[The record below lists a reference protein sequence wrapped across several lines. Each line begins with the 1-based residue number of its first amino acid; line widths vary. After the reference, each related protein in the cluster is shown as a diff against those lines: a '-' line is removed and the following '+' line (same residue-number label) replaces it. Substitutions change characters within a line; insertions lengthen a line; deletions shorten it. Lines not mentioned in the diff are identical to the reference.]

1 MLPTIFL
8 LYRLMEEYNTNE
20 MKTFRILSVV
30 LSTLSLR
37 ASPPVSAALPP
48 AVHADTEV
56 STNVPFT
63 AAFDSAGRFAFDLSC
78 RTTPSNNVEVAF
90 GTDANGNG
98 VLEPE
103 ETDRV
108 VGWDCG
114 SWFTRK
120 GADGACQMEN
130 GEWKIENGV
139 EPEVRT
145 LSWRVRVRTDG
156 TPFRLE
162 ATADGSPAFADLP
175 LESTYSPSW
184 NLLRLTGRGLDASL
198 EAFTV
203 SVTPDGTTF
212 IMR

>member
-1 MLPTIFL
+1 
-8 LYRLMEEYNTNE
+8 
-20 MKTFRILSVV
+20 MKIYVPMALAVLIVV
-30 LSTLSLR
+30 SAWGR
-37 ASPPVSAALPP
+37 AVVPAALPS
-48 AVHADTEV
+48 AVHADTETV
-56 STNVPFT
+56 TNVPFAT
-63 AAFDSAGRFAFDLSC
+63 ALDAAGRLSFDLAC
-78 RTTPSNNVEVAF
+78 RATPSNNVEVAF

-145 LSWRVRVRTDG
+145 LSWRVRVGADG
-156 TPFRLE
+156 TPSRFE

>member
-1 MLPTIFL
+1 
-8 LYRLMEEYNTNE
+8 
-20 MKTFRILSVV
+20 MKIYVPMALAVLIVVSVWG
-30 LSTLSLR
+30 R
-37 ASPPVSAALPP
+37 AVVPAALPP
-48 AVHADTEV
+48 AVHADTETV
-56 STNVPFT
+56 TNVPF
-63 AAFDSAGRFAFDLSC
+63 AVALDAAGRLSFDLVC
-78 RTTPSNNVEVAF
+78 RATPSNNVEVAF

-145 LSWRVRVRTDG
+145 LSWRVRVGADG
-156 TPFRLE
+156 TPSRFE

>member
-1 MLPTIFL
+1 MSIHRHGAYSAL
-8 LYRLMEEYNTNE
+8 LFCAGAALAAWART
-20 MKTFRILSVV
+20 VV
-30 LSTLSLR
+30 P
-37 ASPPVSAALPP
+37 ASLPP
-48 AVHADTEV
+48 AIHADTEV

-63 AAFDSAGRFAFDLSC
+63 ATLDAAGRFAFDLSC
-78 RTTPSNNVEVAF
+78 RATPSNNVEVAF

-114 SWFTRK
+114 SWFTRT
-120 GADGACQMEN
+120 GADGACRMKN
-130 GEWKIENGV
+130 GEWKMENGGG
-139 EPEVRT
+139 PELRI
-145 LSWRVRVRTDG
+145 LSWRVRVVADG
-156 TPFRLE
+156 TPSRFE

-198 EAFTV
+198 ENFFV
-203 SVTPDGTTF
+203 SATPDGTVF

>member
-1 MLPTIFL
+1 
-8 LYRLMEEYNTNE
+8 
-20 MKTFRILSVV
+20 MKIYVPMALAVLIVVSVWG
-30 LSTLSLR
+30 R
-37 ASPPVSAALPP
+37 AVVPAALPP
-48 AVHADTEV
+48 AVHADTETV
-56 STNVPFT
+56 TNVPFAT
-63 AAFDSAGRFAFDLSC
+63 ALDVAGRLSFGLVC
-78 RTTPSNNVEVAF
+78 RATPSNNVEVAF

-130 GEWKIENGV
+130 GEWTIENGV

-145 LSWRVRVRTDG
+145 LSWRVRVGADG
-156 TPFRLE
+156 TPSRFE
-162 ATADGSPAFADLP
+162 ATADGLPAFAERS
-175 LESTYSPSW
+175 LESIYRPSW
-184 NLLRLTGRGLDASL
+184 TLLRLTGRGLDASL
-198 EAFTV
+198 ENFSV
-203 SVTPDGTTF
+203 SSTPDGTVF

>member
-1 MLPTIFL
+1 
-8 LYRLMEEYNTNE
+8 
-20 MKTFRILSVV
+20 MKIYVPMALAVLIVV
-30 LSTLSLR
+30 SAWGR
-37 ASPPVSAALPP
+37 AVVPAALPP
-48 AVHADTEV
+48 AVHADTETV
-56 STNVPFT
+56 TNVPF
-63 AAFDSAGRFAFDLSC
+63 AVALDAAGRLSFDLVC
-78 RTTPSNNVEVAF
+78 RATPSNNVEVAF

-114 SWFTRK
+114 SWFTRR

-145 LSWRVRVRTDG
+145 LSWRVRVGADG
-156 TPFRLE
+156 TPSRFE

>member
-1 MLPTIFL
+1 
-8 LYRLMEEYNTNE
+8 
-20 MKTFRILSVV
+20 MKIYVPMALAVLIVV
-30 LSTLSLR
+30 SAWGR
-37 ASPPVSAALPP
+37 AVVPAALPP
-48 AVHADTEV
+48 AVHADTETV
-56 STNVPFT
+56 TNVPFAT
-63 AAFDSAGRFAFDLSC
+63 ALAVAGRLSFDLVC
-78 RTTPSNNVEVAF
+78 RATPSNNVEVAF

-139 EPEVRT
+139 EPEVRI
-145 LSWRVRVRTDG
+145 LSWRVRVVADG
-156 TPFRLE
+156 TPFRFE

-175 LESTYSPSW
+175 LESVYSPSW

-198 EAFTV
+198 ENFSV
-203 SVTPDGTTF
+203 SATPDGTVF

>member
-1 MLPTIFL
+1 
-8 LYRLMEEYNTNE
+8 
-20 MKTFRILSVV
+20 MKIYVPMALAVLIVV
-30 LSTLSLR
+30 SAWGR
-37 ASPPVSAALPP
+37 AVVPAALPP
-48 AVHADTEV
+48 AVHADTETV
-56 STNVPFT
+56 TNVPFAT
-63 AAFDSAGRFAFDLSC
+63 ALDAAGRLSFDLVC
-78 RTTPSNNVEVAF
+78 RATPSNNVEVAF

-145 LSWRVRVRTDG
+145 LSWRVRVGADG
-156 TPFRLE
+156 TPSRFE

-198 EAFTV
+198 EIFFV
-203 SVTPDGTTF
+203 SATPDGTVF

>member
-1 MLPTIFL
+1 
-8 LYRLMEEYNTNE
+8 
-20 MKTFRILSVV
+20 MKIYVPMALAVLIVVSVWG
-30 LSTLSLR
+30 R
-37 ASPPVSAALPP
+37 AVVPAALPP
-48 AVHADTEV
+48 AVHADTETV
-56 STNVPFT
+56 TNVPF
-63 AAFDSAGRFAFDLSC
+63 AVALDAAGRLSFDLVC
-78 RTTPSNNVEVAF
+78 RATPSNNVEVAF

-175 LESTYSPSW
+175 LESVYRPSW

-198 EAFTV
+198 ETFSV

>member
-1 MLPTIFL
+1 
-8 LYRLMEEYNTNE
+8 
-20 MKTFRILSVV
+20 MKIYVPMALAVLIVV
-30 LSTLSLR
+30 SAWGR
-37 ASPPVSAALPP
+37 AVVPAALPP
-48 AVHADTEV
+48 AVHADTETV
-56 STNVPFT
+56 TNVPF
-63 AAFDSAGRFAFDLSC
+63 AVALDAAGRLSFDLVC
-78 RTTPSNNVEVAF
+78 RATPSNNVEVAF

>member
-1 MLPTIFL
+1 MKDSGRCVERMVDGRTFL
-8 LYRLMEEYNTNE
+8 ALA
-20 MKTFRILSVV
+20 V
-30 LSTLSLR
+30 LIAASTWGR
-37 ASPPVSAALPP
+37 VAVPAALPP
-48 AVHADTEV
+48 AVHADTETV
-56 STNVPFT
+56 TNVPF
-63 AAFDSAGRFAFDLSC
+63 AVALDAAGRLSFDLVC
-78 RTTPSNNVEVAF
+78 RATPSNNVEVAF

-162 ATADGSPAFADLP
+162 ATADGTLVFAERSQ
-175 LESTYSPSW
+175 ESIYRPSW

-198 EAFTV
+198 ETFSV
-203 SVTPDGTTF
+203 SATPDGTVF

>member
-1 MLPTIFL
+1 MSIHRHGAYSAL
-8 LYRLMEEYNTNE
+8 LFCAGAALAAWART
-20 MKTFRILSVV
+20 VV
-30 LSTLSLR
+30 P
-37 ASPPVSAALPP
+37 ASLPP

-63 AAFDSAGRFAFDLSC
+63 ATLDAAGRFAFDLSC
-78 RTTPSNNVEVAF
+78 RATPSNNVEVAF

-162 ATADGSPAFADLP
+162 ATADGTLVFADLP

>member
-1 MLPTIFL
+1 MTMPKMTIL
-8 LYRLMEEYNTNE
+8 LAAA
-20 MKTFRILSVV
+20 LSALVAAGAP
-30 LSTLSLR
+30 SR
-37 ASPPVSAALPP
+37 AALPP
-48 AVHADTEV
+48 VTHADTEV

-63 AAFDSAGRFAFDLSC
+63 AALDAAGRFAFDLSC
-78 RTTPSNNVEVAF
+78 RATPSNNVEVAF

-103 ETDRV
+103 ETDHV

-145 LSWRVRVRTDG
+145 LSWRVRVGADG
-156 TPFRLE
+156 TPSRFE
-162 ATADGSPAFADLP
+162 ATADGLPAFAERS
-175 LESTYSPSW
+175 LESIYRPSW

-198 EAFTV
+198 ETFSV
-203 SVTPDGTTF
+203 SATPDGTVF

>member
-1 MLPTIFL
+1 MSIHRHGAYSAL
-8 LYRLMEEYNTNE
+8 LFCAGAALAAWART
-20 MKTFRILSVV
+20 VV
-30 LSTLSLR
+30 P
-37 ASPPVSAALPP
+37 ASLPP

-56 STNVPFT
+56 STYVPFT
-63 AAFDSAGRFAFDLSC
+63 AVLDAAGRFAFDLSC
-78 RTTPSNNVEVAF
+78 RATPSNNVEVAF
-90 GTDANGNG
+90 GTDANGDG

-162 ATADGSPAFADLP
+162 ATADGTLVFADLP

-198 EAFTV
+198 ETFSV
-203 SVTPDGTTF
+203 SATPDGTVF

>member
-1 MLPTIFL
+1 MNAL
-8 LYRLMEEYNTNE
+8 
-20 MKTFRILSVV
+20 RILAF
-30 LSTLSLR
+30 LFATLAASLLM
-37 ASPPVSAALPP
+37 ALPP
-48 AVHADTEV
+48 VTVVLPPVVSADTETM
-56 STNVPFT
+56 TNVPFHV
-63 AAFDSAGRFAFDLSC
+63 ALDASGRFAFTLSC
-78 RTTPSNNVEVAF
+78 RATPSNNVEVAF

-162 ATADGSPAFADLP
+162 ATADGTLVFAERS
-175 LESTYSPSW
+175 LESIYRPSW

-198 EAFTV
+198 ETFSV
-203 SVTPDGTTF
+203 SATPDGTVF

>member
-1 MLPTIFL
+1 MKRCVLFL
-8 LYRLMEEYNTNE
+8 L
-20 MKTFRILSVV
+20 LSPICF
-30 LSTLSLR
+30 STSTWGR
-37 ASPPVSAALPP
+37 VAVPAALPP
-48 AVHADTEV
+48 AVHADTETV
-56 STNVPFT
+56 TNVPFT
-63 AAFDSAGRFAFDLSC
+63 VALDVSGRFAFDLSC
-78 RTTPSNNVEVAF
+78 RATPSNNVEVAF
-90 GTDANGNG
+90 GTDADGDG
-98 VLEPE
+98 VLDLG
-103 ETDRV
+103 ETDCV
-108 VGWDCG
+108 IGWDCG
-114 SWFTRK
+114 AWFVRK

-145 LSWRVRVRTDG
+145 LSWRVRVGADG
-156 TPFRLE
+156 TPSRFE

-198 EAFTV
+198 ETFTF

>member
-1 MLPTIFL
+1 
-8 LYRLMEEYNTNE
+8 
-20 MKTFRILSVV
+20 MKIYDPMALAVLIVV
-30 LSTLSLR
+30 SAWGR
-37 ASPPVSAALPP
+37 AVVPAALPP
-48 AVHADTEV
+48 AVHADTETV
-56 STNVPFT
+56 TNVPFAT
-63 AAFDSAGRFAFDLSC
+63 ALDAAGRLSFDLVC
-78 RTTPSNNVEVAF
+78 RATPSNNVEVAF

-145 LSWRVRVRTDG
+145 LSWRVRVGADG
-156 TPFRLE
+156 TPSRFE
-162 ATADGSPAFADLP
+162 ATADGLPAFAERS
-175 LESTYSPSW
+175 LESIYRPSW

-198 EAFTV
+198 ENFSV
-203 SVTPDGTTF
+203 SSTPDGTVF

>member
-1 MLPTIFL
+1 MTMPKMPIL
-8 LYRLMEEYNTNE
+8 
-20 MKTFRILSVV
+20 LSVALAALV
-30 LSTLSLR
+30 AAGAQSR
-37 ASPPVSAALPP
+37 AALPP

-63 AAFDSAGRFAFDLSC
+63 AALDAAGRFAFDLSC
-78 RTTPSNNVEVAF
+78 RATPSNNVEVAF

-103 ETDRV
+103 ETGRV

-120 GADGACQMEN
+120 GADGAYAASAAASAN
-130 GEWKIENGV
+130 G
-139 EPEVRT
+139 VRT
-145 LSWRVRVRTDG
+145 LSWRLRIASDG
-156 TPFRLE
+156 SPSALA
-162 ATADGSPAFADLP
+162 ATADGVPVFADLP
-175 LESTYSPSW
+175 LESVYRPSW

-198 EAFTV
+198 ETFSV
-203 SVTPDGTTF
+203 SATPDGTVF

>member
-1 MLPTIFL
+1 
-8 LYRLMEEYNTNE
+8 
-20 MKTFRILSVV
+20 MKIYDPMALAVLIVV
-30 LSTLSLR
+30 SAWGR
-37 ASPPVSAALPP
+37 AVVPAALPP
-48 AVHADTEV
+48 AVHADTETV
-56 STNVPFT
+56 TNVPFAT
-63 AAFDSAGRFAFDLSC
+63 ALDVAGRLSFGLVC
-78 RTTPSNNVEVAF
+78 RATASNNVEVAF

>member
-1 MLPTIFL
+1 MSIHRHGAYSAL
-8 LYRLMEEYNTNE
+8 LFCAGAALAAWART
-20 MKTFRILSVV
+20 VV
-30 LSTLSLR
+30 P
-37 ASPPVSAALPP
+37 ASLPP
-48 AVHADTEV
+48 AIHADTEV

-63 AAFDSAGRFAFDLSC
+63 ATLDAAGRFAFDLSC
-78 RTTPSNNVEVAF
+78 RATPSNNVEVAF

-114 SWFTRK
+114 SWFTRT
-120 GADGACQMEN
+120 GADGACRMKN
-130 GEWKIENGV
+130 GEWKMENGGG
-139 EPEVRT
+139 PELRI
-145 LSWRVRVRTDG
+145 LSWRVRVVADG
-156 TPFRLE
+156 TPSRFE

-184 NLLRLTGRGLDASL
+184 NLLRLTGRGLDESL
-198 EAFTV
+198 ETFTF

>member
-1 MLPTIFL
+1 MKSLGIMSL
-8 LYRLMEEYNTNE
+8 LLASAGAWARA
-20 MKTFRILSVV
+20 VV
-30 LSTLSLR
+30 P
-37 ASPPVSAALPP
+37 ASLPP

-56 STNVPFT
+56 MTNVPFT
-63 AAFDSAGRFAFDLSC
+63 VALDVSGRFAFDLVC
-78 RTTPSNNVEVAF
+78 RATPSNNVEVAF

-156 TPFRLE
+156 TPFVASRTNHSPQSQPTTSRSSSGPSTPS
-162 ATADGSPAFADLP
+162 ASADGTAARGSRGRA
-175 LESTYSPSW
+175 
-184 NLLRLTGRGLDASL
+184 RTGHA
-198 EAFTV
+198 E
-203 SVTPDGTTF
+203 
-212 IMR
+212 

>member
-1 MLPTIFL
+1 
-8 LYRLMEEYNTNE
+8 
-20 MKTFRILSVV
+20 MKIYVPMALAVLIVV
-30 LSTLSLR
+30 SAWGR
-37 ASPPVSAALPP
+37 AVVPAALPP
-48 AVHADTEV
+48 AVHADTETV
-56 STNVPFT
+56 TNVPFAT
-63 AAFDSAGRFAFDLSC
+63 ALAVAGRLSFDLVC
-78 RTTPSNNVEVAF
+78 RATPSNNVEVAF
-90 GTDANGNG
+90 GTDANGDG

-114 SWFTRK
+114 SWFTRR

-145 LSWRVRVRTDG
+145 LSWRVRVGADG
-156 TPFRLE
+156 TPSRFE

>member
-1 MLPTIFL
+1 MKRCVLFL
-8 LYRLMEEYNTNE
+8 L
-20 MKTFRILSVV
+20 LSPICF
-30 LSTLSLR
+30 STSTWGR
-37 ASPPVSAALPP
+37 VAVPAALPP
-48 AVHADTEV
+48 AVHADTETV
-56 STNVPFT
+56 TNVPFT
-63 AAFDSAGRFAFDLSC
+63 VALDAAGRFAFDLSC
-78 RTTPSNNVEVAF
+78 RATPSNNVEVAF
-90 GTDANGNG
+90 GTDADGDG
-98 VLEPE
+98 VFDLG
-103 ETDRV
+103 ETDCV
-108 VGWDCG
+108 IGWDCG
-114 SWFTRK
+114 AWFVRK

-162 ATADGSPAFADLP
+162 ATADGTPVFADLP

-198 EAFTV
+198 ENFFV
-203 SVTPDGTTF
+203 SATPDGTVF

>member
-1 MLPTIFL
+1 MKRCVLFL
-8 LYRLMEEYNTNE
+8 L
-20 MKTFRILSVV
+20 LSPICF
-30 LSTLSLR
+30 STSTWGR
-37 ASPPVSAALPP
+37 VAVPAALPP
-48 AVHADTEV
+48 AVHADTETV
-56 STNVPFT
+56 TNVPF
-63 AAFDSAGRFAFDLSC
+63 AVALDAAGRLSFDLVC
-78 RTTPSNNVEVAF
+78 RATPSNNVEVAF

>member
-1 MLPTIFL
+1 MTVHP
-8 LYRLMEEYNTNE
+8 RRSGDEN
-20 MKTFRILSVV
+20 
-30 LSTLSLR
+30 LR
-37 ASPPVSAALPP
+37 SHGPCRADRCLRMGPRGGSRRVAARRPRRHGNGDECPVCDGL
-48 AVHADTEV
+48 AV
-56 STNVPFT
+56 
-63 AAFDSAGRFAFDLSC
+63 AGRLSFDLVC
-78 RTTPSNNVEVAF
+78 RATPSNNVEVAF

-130 GEWKIENGV
+130 GEWKMENGGG
-139 EPEVRT
+139 PELRI
-145 LSWRVRVRTDG
+145 LSWRVRVAADG
-156 TPFRLE
+156 TPSRFE

-212 IMR
+212 IMW